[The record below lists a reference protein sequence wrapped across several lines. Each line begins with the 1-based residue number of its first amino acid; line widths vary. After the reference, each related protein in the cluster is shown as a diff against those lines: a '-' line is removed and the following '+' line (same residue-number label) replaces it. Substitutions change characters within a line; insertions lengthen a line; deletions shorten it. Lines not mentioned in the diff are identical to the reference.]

1 MCSPGTIELKEMSE
15 IIETLYE
22 MEGVSKV
29 RHCPTHQLQRIFFMT
44 FFSNGNRI
52 FFYLKVNAG
61 EKAAMIFGDLDI
73 DGNGNVDE
81 DEFIK

>member
-1 MCSPGTIELKEMSE
+1 MVTEL
-15 IIETLYE
+15 
-22 MEGVSKV
+22 
-29 RHCPTHQLQRIFFMT
+29 
-44 FFSNGNRI
+44 